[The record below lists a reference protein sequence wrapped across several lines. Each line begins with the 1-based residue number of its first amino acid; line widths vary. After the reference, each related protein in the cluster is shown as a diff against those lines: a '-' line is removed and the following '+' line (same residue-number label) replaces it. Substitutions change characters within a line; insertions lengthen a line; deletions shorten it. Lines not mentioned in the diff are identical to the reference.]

1 MTKITLIDW
10 VVFALQRELD
20 EEIAMKIWVL
30 TREEN
35 QYDQFGEYFD
45 AVFSKKPT
53 VEQVM
58 EHVGSKKTAEHVL
71 GSGGRISDEDTWYF
85 LREVDC

>member
-1 MTKITLIDW
+1 
-10 VVFALQRELD
+10 
-20 EEIAMKIWVL
+20 MKVWVL

-45 AVFSKKPT
+45 AVFSTKPT
-53 VEQVM
+53 VEQVT
-58 EHVGSKKTAEHVL
+58 EHVGSKEIAEHVL
-71 GSGGRISDEDTWYF
+71 RSGGRISDEHTWYF